1 MTQDLSSQYT
11 QKTEKEKK
19 QRKNGS
25 NFWGALIQM
34 KNYKS
39 VTEYP
44 PNLQW
49 AICNLHSDS
58 RRTFHLARL
67 DLLGVNKRN
76 LVSGLPHLHPIFT
89 PEPPIN
95 AFICRLFLCS
105 SKTQLVLHPSKSSCT
120 SSSVRCISFDQKTMP
135 VQMSISLSFNFHPY
149 VAETPLQNR
158 DALSFLASA
167 SILLS
172 SLGLLGERSRCPTA
186 KAYSHQSYR
195 FSPDTGPS
203 NAAMLSR
210 TWHPGKWLS
219 RSLIGS
225 AFWNASLACLNVSS
239 ARPIA
244 GSHLLGYQI
253 ALGLLLHTHTLNHI
267 DVVFTLSAES
277 NEAGNCLRAEQRLI
291 STNS

>member
-76 LVSGLPHLHPIFT
+76 LVSGLPHHHPIFT

-172 SLGLLGERSRCPTA
+172 SLGLLGERSRCPTG
-186 KAYSHQSYR
+186 KAYSHQLSVQPWYR
-195 FSPDTGPS
+195 TFQCRHALQNMAPWEMTITFSNRFCLLECKPGLFKRFLCSAHCRFAPAWLPNS
-203 NAAMLSR
+203 SR
-210 TWHPGKWLS
+210 PASSHTYIEPYRCGFHPQCWKQWGWQLPPC
-219 RSLIGS
+219 RTT
-225 AFWNASLACLNVSS
+225 
-239 ARPIA
+239 P
-244 GSHLLGYQI
+244 H
-253 ALGLLLHTHTLNHI
+253 
-267 DVVFTLSAES
+267 
-277 NEAGNCLRAEQRLI
+277 
-291 STNS
+291 